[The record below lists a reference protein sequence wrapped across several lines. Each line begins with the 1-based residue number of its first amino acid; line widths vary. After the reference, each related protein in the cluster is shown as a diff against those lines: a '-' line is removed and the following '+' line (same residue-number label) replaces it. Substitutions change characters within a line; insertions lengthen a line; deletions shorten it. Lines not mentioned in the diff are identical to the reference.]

1 MTPQFNNL
9 NELTTYLGSLET
21 RLKTL
26 EAQNETLRSY
36 IAEQGSGAS
45 AALPK
50 TNLLSKNF
58 LMRAFTV
65 WGHMFVAQ
73 LIISAPIFCIY
84 LIFIYS
90 LFQQIGHLVPTP

>member
-1 MTPQFNNL
+1 MTPQFSNL

-21 RLKTL
+21 RVKTL
-26 EAQNETLRSY
+26 EAQNETLRNY
-36 IAEQGSGAS
+36 IAGHAPGDPT
-45 AALPK
+45 ALPK

-58 LMRAFTV
+58 LIRAFTV

-84 LIFIYS
+84 LIFFYTLIQRVS
-90 LFQQIGHLVPTP
+90 HLVPTP